1 MESLKYPIGP
11 FDPLPS
17 LAPTERIA
25 LIDEIAALPGRVA
38 GAVQPLSESQRDT
51 PYRPGG
57 WTVRQ
62 LVHHLPDSHLNAYT
76 RFKLT
81 LTEGEPTIRP
91 YDQDAWALL
100 PDSEADAEVS
110 LILLAALHRRW
121 VILLRSIT
129 AEQWQRQ
136 LRHPESGLMD
146 LDRLLQLYAWHG
158 RHHLGH
164 ITGLVQRSGW

>member
-1 MESLKYPIGP
+1 MESLKYPVGR
-11 FDPLPS
+11 FDPLPR
-17 LAPTERIA
+17 LTPAERTA

-38 GAVQPLSESQRDT
+38 AVVQPLSESQRDT

-76 RFKLT
+76 RFKLA
-81 LTEGEPTIRP
+81 LTESEPTIRP

-100 PDSEADAEVS
+100 PDSEADADVS

-129 AEQWQRQ
+129 GEQWERR
-136 LRHPESGLMD
+136 LVHPETGVMD
-146 LDRLLQLYAWHG
+146 LDQLLQLYAWHG

-164 ITGLVQRSGW
+164 ISGLVQRSEW